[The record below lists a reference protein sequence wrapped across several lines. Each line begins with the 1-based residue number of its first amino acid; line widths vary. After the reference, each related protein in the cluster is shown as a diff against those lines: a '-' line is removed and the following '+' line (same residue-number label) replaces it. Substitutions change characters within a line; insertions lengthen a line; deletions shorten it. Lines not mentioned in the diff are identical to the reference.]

1 MLNEVKVILSWFKFL
16 VQVLLMAIA
25 KLLLFLT
32 SPKLV
37 CLMHWTGLDVEYEPK
52 VLEEV
57 RDFGT
62 G

>member
-37 CLMHWTGLDVEYEPK
+37 CLMHWTGLDVEYEP
-52 VLEEV
+52 
-57 RDFGT
+57 
-62 G
+62 